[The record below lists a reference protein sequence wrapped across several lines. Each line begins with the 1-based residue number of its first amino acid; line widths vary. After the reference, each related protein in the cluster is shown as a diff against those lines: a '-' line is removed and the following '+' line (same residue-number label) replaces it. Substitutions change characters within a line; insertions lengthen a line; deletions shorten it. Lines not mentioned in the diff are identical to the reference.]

1 MEAPGDG
8 EERRCPRCGALVSVD
23 AEWCGQCFMPLRRTE
38 PAPGPRPSTPVVP
51 AEATAERRAPAWPCP
66 TCGHENPIELDD
78 CAVCGTSF
86 AALMRSDERPPDVDP
101 MRAFRRSLMF
111 PGLGHGLVGRSIDGL
126 ARGVLFTVLAAMA
139 LVVLLSGLTSAVL
152 VVVLALFAGMA
163 LFVYLGSAW
172 EALRLAAG
180 DPPFLSSR
188 ALLWATVAV
197 VLASVALLALAV
209 ASATRR

>member
-23 AEWCGQCFMPLRRTE
+23 AEWCGQCFTPLRRTE
-38 PAPGPRPSTPVVP
+38 PAPGSRPSTPIVP
-51 AEATAERRAPAWPCP
+51 GVATAERRAPAWPCP

-101 MRAFRRSLMF
+101 MRAFRRSLIF

-139 LVVLLSGLTSAVL
+139 LVVLLSGLTSPVL

-163 LFVYLGSAW
+163 LVVYLGSAW
-172 EALRLAAG
+172 EAFRLAAG

>member
-1 MEAPGDG
+1 
-8 EERRCPRCGALVSVD
+8 
-23 AEWCGQCFMPLRRTE
+23 
-38 PAPGPRPSTPVVP
+38 
-51 AEATAERRAPAWPCP
+51 
-66 TCGHENPIELDD
+66 
-78 CAVCGTSF
+78 
-86 AALMRSDERPPDVDP
+86 
-101 MRAFRRSLMF
+101 MF

-163 LFVYLGSAW
+163 LVVYLGSAW
-172 EALRLAAG
+172 EAFRLAAG
-180 DPPFLSSR
+180 DPPFLPSR